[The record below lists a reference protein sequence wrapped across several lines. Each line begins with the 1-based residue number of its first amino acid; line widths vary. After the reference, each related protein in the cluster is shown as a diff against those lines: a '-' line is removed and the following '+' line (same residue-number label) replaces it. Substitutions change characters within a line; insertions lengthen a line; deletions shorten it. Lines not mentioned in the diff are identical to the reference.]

1 MHSLTPSTVPGGPG
15 TLDVVVGE
23 AGDVT
28 VVALHG
34 PLDVY
39 TVAGFRERADPLGG
53 PGRRLVVDLSG
64 VTILDS
70 SGLGALLRQRNR
82 AGARAST
89 GFGIVYPRR
98 RMRRIFDIAGL
109 CPAFVIERDLAG
121 VLRAWEAADVG

>member
-1 MHSLTPSTVPGGPG
+1 MNTLTPSSVQGGPG

-28 VVALHG
+28 VASLHG
-34 PLDVY
+34 PRDIY
-39 TVAGFRERADPLGG
+39 TVAGFRERADRLVG

-89 GFGIVYPRR
+89 AFGIVCPRR

-109 CPAFVIERDLAG
+109 RPAFVIERDLAG